1 MINPVRILVT
11 GANGFVGTGLCRR
24 LDVEPIPFRA
34 VVRRQRWPADH
45 EIGEI
50 NAQTDWS
57 EALVGCE
64 VVVHLAA
71 RVHVMDDQ
79 AADPLVAFRE
89 VNVRATINLARQAVQ
104 HGVRRFVFVS
114 SIKVNGEVTQQVP
127 FRASDVPAPQ
137 DAYGQSKLEAELA
150 LQEISR
156 ETGLEVVIVRPPL
169 VYGPGVGA
177 NFLRLMQLVRKGIPL
192 PLGAIRN
199 LRSLVALDNLVDLLI
214 VCTKHPAAAGR
225 TFLVSDGHD
234 VSTPDLVRLLAAAMK
249 QPARLVPVS
258 TGLLSMGAALLGK
271 SAAADRLLGS
281 LQVDIEE
288 TRSVLGWGPVVSTED
303 TIGAT
308 VAHFLSRA

>member
-1 MINPVRILVT
+1 MASRILIT
-11 GANGFVGTGLCRR
+11 GANGFVGNGLCAALAKRSM
-24 LDVEPIPFRA
+24 DFRPA
-34 VVRRQRWPADH
+34 VRRKLYGHDY

-50 NAQTDWS
+50 DAQTDWS
-57 EALVGCE
+57 KALVGSE
-64 VVVHLAA
+64 IVVHLAA

-79 AADPLVAFRE
+79 AADPLAAFRE
-89 VNVRATINLARQAVQ
+89 VNVGATINLARQAVQ

-137 DAYGQSKLEAELA
+137 DAYGQSKLEAELV

-177 NFLRLMQLVRKGIPL
+177 NFFRLMKLVRRGIPL

-249 QPARLVPVS
+249 QPARLVPVP
-258 TGLLSMGAALLGK
+258 TGLLSMGATLLGK

-281 LQVDIEE
+281 LQVDIQE
-288 TRSVLGWGPVVSTED
+288 TRAVLGWRPIVSTEEA
-303 TIGAT
+303 IGAT